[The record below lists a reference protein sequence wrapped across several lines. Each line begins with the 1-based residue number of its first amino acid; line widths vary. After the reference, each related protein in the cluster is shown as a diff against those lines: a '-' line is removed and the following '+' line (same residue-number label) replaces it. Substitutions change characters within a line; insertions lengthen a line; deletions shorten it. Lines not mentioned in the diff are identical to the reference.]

1 MIDFKTTTVESAG
14 TVIIRERGFVT
25 RVIQEKDIQEAAICF
40 AESFQREPMV
50 AALNVTLEQFIPF
63 AEFCCA
69 EAARTGMGV
78 VIEDEI
84 TGDVAGF
91 ALLSDAIQEP
101 VSDALVPENLIPCFA
116 LLDTLL
122 LKYIDDKE
130 IFITGEVCVT
140 FAGGAKKKYEGKG
153 LGLYMMHGL
162 IEIGKRKGYH
172 TMISEVSGR
181 FSQNLVGRRFKF
193 STHSKIAYHDFE
205 FDGERVFQ
213 SIPDKKLECV
223 LMERNLSEL

>member
-1 MIDFKTTTVESAG
+1 MIDFKTPAVRERG

-25 RVIQEKDIQEAAICF
+25 RIIQESDVQEAAICF

-50 AALNVTLEQFIPF
+50 LTLGVTLDEFLPF
-63 AEFCCA
+63 AEMCCT

-78 VIEDEI
+78 VIEDEV
-84 TGDVAGF
+84 TGDIAGF
-91 ALLSDAIQEP
+91 ALLNDAIQDSVEE
-101 VSDALVPENLIPCFA
+101 VEISEKLIPCFT

-122 LKYIDDKE
+122 LNYIDDKQ
-130 IFITGEVCVT
+130 IYITGEVCVT

-162 IEIGKRKGYH
+162 IEIAKKKGYH

-193 STHSKIAYHDFE
+193 TTHSKIKYHDFE
-205 FDGERVFQ
+205 FDGQRIFQ
-213 SIPDKKLECV
+213 GIPDEKLECI
-223 LMERNLSEL
+223 LMERNLAEL